1 MKRNKILTA
10 AFLAVSL
17 VSYSETRMDLNA
29 VLQEIDKNNPEMRI
43 QNLET
48 KVTDLEVKKSFK
60 SMLPQITLTV
70 NEELVKDTSTET
82 NEWDVDG
89 VGPQKVKA
97 YIPIYTGG
105 KLTGYYNK
113 TKLSREIARK
123 DVNLV
128 RHEIEE
134 KAIETYFQVLNLR
147 KQKEIAQM
155 VLDTLN
161 KQRDRLEKL
170 FDNGMLVPK
179 SEVLKVK
186 SDIISNEAIK
196 MRRLEEQRSAEE
208 ELFLLLGR
216 SLDSE
221 IELEEF
227 SPEEID
233 LSLFDTN
240 KDLNTAM
247 GTGSYA
253 SKERLQAQQSEADV
267 KIAKSALLPTF
278 YLSSEYRIDKDDDEY
293 SDYQVTAVASW
304 KVFGWGSTWDDVR
317 QKEAKL
323 EQAEIKRDRNLEEI
337 KLNIRNKYR
346 DIKTLHAEVDSQG
359 TKLDLEKEN
368 MRIDNLRYVN
378 GMVSSLDYLDSVSR
392 LKSAEEK
399 YYSLQRELVLAVREY
414 ENLLK

>member
-1 MKRNKILTA
+1 
-10 AFLAVSL
+10 
-17 VSYSETRMDLNA
+17 MDLDA

-48 KVTDLEVKKSFK
+48 EVTDLGVKKSFK

-70 NEELVKDTSTET
+70 NEELVEDSSTEK
-82 NEWDVDG
+82 NEWDIDG

-105 KLTGYYNK
+105 KLTGYYDK
-113 TKLSREIARK
+113 AKLSREIARK
-123 DVNLV
+123 DVSLV
-128 RHEIEE
+128 RHQIEE
-134 KAIETYFQVLNLR
+134 QAIATYFQVLNLR
-147 KQKEIAQM
+147 KQKEIAEM

-170 FDNGMLVPK
+170 FNNGMLVPK

-186 SDIISNEAIK
+186 SDIISNEAVK
-196 MRRLEEQRSAEE
+196 MRRVEEQRSAEE

-227 SPEEID
+227 SPEAID
-233 LSLFDTN
+233 LSLFDPDR
-240 KDLNTAM
+240 DLDIAM
-247 GTGSYA
+247 EAGSYA
-253 SKERLQAQQSEADV
+253 AKENLVAEKSESDL
-267 KIAKSALLPTF
+267 KIAKAALLPTI
-278 YLSSEYRIDKDDDEY
+278 YLNSEYRLDKDDDEY

-304 KVFGWGSTWDDVR
+304 KIFGWGSTLDDVR
-317 QKEAKL
+317 QKEAQL
-323 EQAEIKRDRNLEEI
+323 EQAEILRDRNLEEI

-346 DIKTLHAEVDSQG
+346 DIKTLYAEVDSQK

-378 GMVSSLDYLDSVSR
+378 GMVSSLDYLDSVNR
-392 LKSAEEK
+392 LKSAEEE

>member
-17 VSYSETRMDLNA
+17 VSFSEDKMDLEA

-48 KVTDLEVKKSFK
+48 KVTDLGVKKSLK

-70 NEELVKDTSTET
+70 NEELVEDSSTEK

-105 KLTGYYNK
+105 QLTGYYDK
-113 TKLSREIARK
+113 AKLSRDIAIK
-123 DVNLV
+123 DVSLV

-147 KQKEIAQM
+147 KQKEIAEM

-170 FDNGMLVPK
+170 FNNGMLVPK

-196 MRRLEEQRSAEE
+196 MRRREEQRSAEE

-227 SPEEID
+227 SPETID
-233 LSLFDTN
+233 LSLFDPDR
-240 KDLNTAM
+240 DLGIAM
-247 GTGSYA
+247 DAGSYA
-253 SKERLQAQQSEADV
+253 AKENLVAEKSEADL
-267 KIAKSALLPTF
+267 KIAKAALLPTI
-278 YLSSEYRIDKDDDEY
+278 YLNSEYRIDKDDDEY

-304 KVFGWGSTWDDVR
+304 KIFGWGSTWDDVR
-317 QKEAKL
+317 QKEAQL
-323 EQAEIKRDRNLEEI
+323 EQAEILRDRNLEEI

-346 DIKTLHAEVDSQG
+346 DIKTLHAEVDSQK
-359 TKLDLEKEN
+359 TKLELEKEN

-378 GMVSSLDYLDSVSR
+378 GMVSSLDYLDSVNR
-392 LKSAEEK
+392 LKSAEEE

>member
-1 MKRNKILTA
+1 M
-10 AFLAVSL
+10 
-17 VSYSETRMDLNA
+17 VSYSETRMDLDA
-29 VLQEIDKNNPEMRI
+29 VLKEIDKNNPEMRI

-48 KVTDLEVKKSFK
+48 QITDLEVKKSFK

-70 NEELVKDTSTET
+70 NEELVKDTSTEK
-82 NEWDVDG
+82 NEWDIDG

-105 KLTGYYNK
+105 KLTGYYDQS
-113 TKLSREIARK
+113 KLSREIAKK
-123 DVNLV
+123 DLNLV

-147 KQKEIAQM
+147 KQKEIAEM

-170 FDNGMLVPK
+170 FNNGMLVPK

-221 IELEEF
+221 IALEEF
-227 SPEEID
+227 SPEAID
-233 LSLFDTN
+233 LSVFDPK

-247 GTGSYA
+247 GSGSYA
-253 SKERLQAQQSEADV
+253 SKERLVAEKSEADL

-278 YLSSEYRIDKDDDEY
+278 YLNSEYRIDKDDDEY

-323 EQAEIKRDRNLEEI
+323 EQAEILRDRNLEEI
-337 KLNIRNKYR
+337 KLNIRSKYR
-346 DIKTLHAEVDSQG
+346 DIKTLYAEVNSQG
-359 TKLDLEKEN
+359 TKLELEKEN

-399 YYSLQRELVLAVREY
+399 YYSLQRELILAVREY

>member
-17 VSYSETRMDLNA
+17 VSFSEDRMDLDA

-48 KVTDLEVKKSFK
+48 EVTDLGVKKSFK

-70 NEELVKDTSTET
+70 NEELVEDSSTEK
-82 NEWDVDG
+82 NEWDIDG

-105 KLTGYYNK
+105 KLTGYYDK
-113 TKLSREIARK
+113 AKLSREIARK
-123 DVNLV
+123 DVSLV
-128 RHEIEE
+128 RHQIEE
-134 KAIETYFQVLNLR
+134 QAIATYFQVLNLR
-147 KQKEIAQM
+147 KQKEIAEM
-155 VLDTLN
+155 VLETLN

-170 FDNGMLVPK
+170 FNNGMLVPK

-186 SDIISNEAIK
+186 SDIISNEAVK
-196 MRRLEEQRSAEE
+196 MRRKEEQRSAEE

-227 SPEEID
+227 SPEAID
-233 LSLFDTN
+233 LSLFDPDR
-240 KDLNTAM
+240 DLDIAM
-247 GTGSYA
+247 EAGSYA
-253 SKERLQAQQSEADV
+253 AKENLVAEKSESDL
-267 KIAKSALLPTF
+267 KIAKAALLPTI
-278 YLSSEYRIDKDDDEY
+278 YLNSEYRLDKDDDEY

-304 KVFGWGSTWDDVR
+304 KIFGWGSTLDDVR
-317 QKEAKL
+317 QKEAQL
-323 EQAEIKRDRNLEEI
+323 EQAEILRDRNLEEI

-346 DIKTLHAEVDSQG
+346 DIKTLYAEVDSQK

-378 GMVSSLDYLDSVSR
+378 GMVSSLDYLDSVNR
-392 LKSAEEK
+392 LKSAEEE

>member
-1 MKRNKILTA
+1 MLIP

-17 VSYSETRMDLNA
+17 LSFSESKMDLNA
-29 VLQEIDKNNPEMRI
+29 VLKEIDRNNPEMKI

-60 SMLPQITLTV
+60 TMLPQFTLTV
-70 NEELVKDTSTET
+70 NEELVSDSSTEK

-97 YIPIYTGG
+97 SIPIYTGG
-105 KLTGYYNK
+105 KLTGYYDK
-113 TKLSREIARK
+113 AKVSSEISQK

-128 RHEIEE
+128 RHQIEE

-186 SDIISNEAIK
+186 SDIISNEAVK
-196 MRRLEEQRSAEE
+196 MRRAEEQRSAEE
-208 ELFLLLGR
+208 ELFLLLGMP
-216 SLDSE
+216 LDSQ

-227 SPEEID
+227 LPDEVD
-233 LSLFDTN
+233 LSLFDS
-240 KDLNTAM
+240 KRDIKSAM
-247 GTGSYA
+247 ESGSAA
-253 SKERLQAQQSEADV
+253 SKERLLTEQSQADL
-267 KIAKSALLPTF
+267 KIAKAGLLPNI
-278 YLSSEYRIDKDDDEY
+278 YLNSEYRLDKDDDEY
-293 SDYQVTAVASW
+293 SDYQVTVVANW
-304 KVFGWGSTWDDVR
+304 KIFGWGSTWDDVR
-317 QKEAKL
+317 QKEARL
-323 EQAEIKRDRNLEEI
+323 EQAEIKRERNLEEI
-337 KLNIRNKYR
+337 KLNVRNKYR

-378 GMVSSLDYLDSVSR
+378 GMVSSLDYLNSVNR
-392 LKSAEEK
+392 LKEAEEK

-414 ENLLK
+414 QNLLK

>member
-1 MKRNKILTA
+1 
-10 AFLAVSL
+10 
-17 VSYSETRMDLNA
+17 MDLDA

-48 KVTDLEVKKSFK
+48 EVTDLGVKKSFK

-70 NEELVKDTSTET
+70 NEELVEDSSTEK
-82 NEWDVDG
+82 NEWDIDG

-105 KLTGYYNK
+105 KLTGYYDK
-113 TKLSREIARK
+113 AKLSREIARK
-123 DVNLV
+123 DVSLV
-128 RHEIEE
+128 RHQIEE
-134 KAIETYFQVLNLR
+134 QAIATYFQVLNLR
-147 KQKEIAQM
+147 KQKEIAEM
-155 VLDTLN
+155 VLETLN
-161 KQRDRLEKL
+161 KQKDRLEKL

-196 MRRLEEQRSAEE
+196 MRRKEEQRSAEE

-227 SPEEID
+227 SPEAID
-233 LSLFDTN
+233 LSLFDPDR
-240 KDLNTAM
+240 DLNIAM
-247 GTGSYA
+247 EAGSYA
-253 SKERLQAQQSEADV
+253 AKENLVAEKSESDL
-267 KIAKSALLPTF
+267 KIAKAALLPTI
-278 YLSSEYRIDKDDDEY
+278 YLNSEYRLDKDDDEY

-304 KVFGWGSTWDDVR
+304 KIFGWGSTLDDVR
-317 QKEAKL
+317 QKEAQL
-323 EQAEIKRDRNLEEI
+323 EQAEILRDRNLEEI

-346 DIKTLHAEVDSQG
+346 DIKTLYAEVDSQK

-378 GMVSSLDYLDSVSR
+378 GMVSSLDYLDSVNR
-392 LKSAEEK
+392 LKSAEEE

>member
-17 VSYSETRMDLNA
+17 VSFSEDRMDLDA

-48 KVTDLEVKKSFK
+48 EVTDLGVKKSFK

-70 NEELVKDTSTET
+70 NEELVEDSSTEK
-82 NEWDVDG
+82 NEWDIDG

-105 KLTGYYNK
+105 KLTGYYDK
-113 TKLSREIARK
+113 AKLSREIARK
-123 DVNLV
+123 DVSLV
-128 RHEIEE
+128 RHQIEE
-134 KAIETYFQVLNLR
+134 QAIATYFQVLNLR
-147 KQKEIAQM
+147 KQKEIAEM

-170 FDNGMLVPK
+170 FNNGMLVPK

-186 SDIISNEAIK
+186 SDIISNEAVK
-196 MRRLEEQRSAEE
+196 MRRVEEQRSAEE

-227 SPEEID
+227 SPEAID
-233 LSLFDTN
+233 LSLFDPDR
-240 KDLNTAM
+240 DLDIAM
-247 GTGSYA
+247 EAGSYA
-253 SKERLQAQQSEADV
+253 AKENLVAEKSESDL
-267 KIAKSALLPTF
+267 KIAKAALLPTI
-278 YLSSEYRIDKDDDEY
+278 YLNSEYRLDKDDDEY

-304 KVFGWGSTWDDVR
+304 KIFGWGSTLDDVR
-317 QKEAKL
+317 QKEAQL
-323 EQAEIKRDRNLEEI
+323 EQAEILRDRNLEEI

-346 DIKTLHAEVDSQG
+346 DIKTLYAEVDSQK

-378 GMVSSLDYLDSVSR
+378 GMVSSLDYLDSVNR
-392 LKSAEEK
+392 LKSAEEE

>member
-1 MKRNKILTA
+1 
-10 AFLAVSL
+10 
-17 VSYSETRMDLNA
+17 MDLDA

-48 KVTDLEVKKSFK
+48 EVTDLGVKKSFK

-70 NEELVKDTSTET
+70 NEELVEDSSTEK
-82 NEWDVDG
+82 NEWDIDG

-105 KLTGYYNK
+105 KLTGYYDK
-113 TKLSREIARK
+113 AKLSREIARK
-123 DVNLV
+123 DVSLV
-128 RHEIEE
+128 RHQIEE
-134 KAIETYFQVLNLR
+134 QAIATYFQVLNLR
-147 KQKEIAQM
+147 KQKEIAEM
-155 VLDTLN
+155 VLETLN

-170 FDNGMLVPK
+170 FNNGMLVPK

-186 SDIISNEAIK
+186 SDIISNEAVK
-196 MRRLEEQRSAEE
+196 MRRKEEQRSAEE

-227 SPEEID
+227 SPEAID
-233 LSLFDTN
+233 LSLFDPDR
-240 KDLNTAM
+240 DLDIAM
-247 GTGSYA
+247 EAGSYA
-253 SKERLQAQQSEADV
+253 AKENLVAEKSESDL
-267 KIAKSALLPTF
+267 KIAKAALLPTI
-278 YLSSEYRIDKDDDEY
+278 YLNSEYRLDKDDDEY

-304 KVFGWGSTWDDVR
+304 KIFGWGSTLDDVR
-317 QKEAKL
+317 QKEAQL
-323 EQAEIKRDRNLEEI
+323 EQAEILRDRNLEEI

-346 DIKTLHAEVDSQG
+346 DIKTLYAEVDSQK

-378 GMVSSLDYLDSVSR
+378 GMVSSLDYLDSVNR
-392 LKSAEEK
+392 LKSAEEE